1 MKNTE
6 RTFFKRNFSKKHD
19 IIVSNHT
26 YEMIATKTDSKEKK
40 AF

>member
-6 RTFFKRNFSKKHD
+6 STFFKRNFSKKHN

-26 YEMIATKTDSKEKK
+26 YKMIETKTNSQEKK
-40 AF
+40 VF